1 MLKKKEFRCSEPIIW
16 WNHCFHSLPQC
27 NYRSIKPFFIGYIS
41 NLMHRDFTPWHQL
54 SLIEVLQLNSLTPSA
69 ENVLLMVFE
78 LISLHEF
85 FSVGFLPFMSLKIAA
100 QFAYF
105 AVTMSMFLNH
115 VVFLLNWTSMELLRM
130 LWWIG
135 GKMLI
140 YSIDLHN
147 SHQLPNWILTLFICE
162 RFY

>member
-1 MLKKKEFRCSEPIIW
+1 M
-16 WNHCFHSLPQC
+16 
-27 NYRSIKPFFIGYIS
+27 
-41 NLMHRDFTPWHQL
+41 
-54 SLIEVLQLNSLTPSA
+54 PSA

-115 VVFLLNWTSMELLRM
+115 VVFLLN
-130 LWWIG
+130 
-135 GKMLI
+135 
-140 YSIDLHN
+140 
-147 SHQLPNWILTLFICE
+147 
-162 RFY
+162 